1 MIVLKSVKVTDHR
14 LGTYHRG
21 EWYPDSGR
29 FDIFKYCLASHAVL
43 EPLVDKFVFYIDLA
57 ELDPRREELYAYML
71 SIFPEEKLEVT
82 WHRLNHT
89 NEWREAAAKFA
100 DDNELIWY
108 SGNDDH
114 IFIDSNLDMIRAAIA
129 TLNADPDPNAIMYYS
144 HWPEQMR
151 NSLRWGGE
159 LTEDGNFIKFHWENF
174 DAIHLMK
181 AGRFKKYWFDTDCGS
196 DVVYRSD
203 FLNQYGLKIQ
213 HNVYSPTKELV
224 RHYDGYSHVG
234 LGCVN
239 VAPPLYIPPG
249 FFEGEMQIRIG
260 FSDRKEG
267 WTNFNPVAEW
277 LYNADKNGTD
287 YRWVEEDIPL
297 FWQGRIKAIATNSEV
312 TQEELHQ
319 ARDRAMIAM
328 TRVPMNPY
336 GHQFTS
342 DEGHPE
348 TWFQKHF
355 IYKE

>member
-21 EWYPDSGR
+21 AWYPDSGR
-29 FDIFKYCLASHAVL
+29 FDVFKYCLASHAVL
-43 EPLVDKFVFYIDLA
+43 EPVVDKFVFYIDLA
-57 ELDPRREELYAYML
+57 ELSPRQAELEEYML
-71 SIFPEEKLEVT
+71 SIFPAEKLEII
-82 WHRLNHT
+82 WQRLNHT
-89 NEWREAAAKFA
+89 HEWRAAAEKFA
-100 DDNELIWY
+100 DDDELIWY

-114 IFIDSNLDMIRAAIA
+114 IFIDTNLDMIRSAIT
-129 TLNADPDPNAIMYYS
+129 TLNADPDPMAIMYYS

-181 AGRFKKYWFDTDCGS
+181 AARFKKYWFDTDGG
-196 DVVYRSD
+196 DNVIYRSD
-203 FLNQYGLKIQ
+203 FLNQYGLSIQ

-234 LGCVN
+234 LGCAN

-249 FFEGEMQIRIG
+249 FFEGQMNIRIG
-260 FSDRKEG
+260 FDDRKED
-267 WTNFNPVAEW
+267 WTNFNPKAEW
-277 LYNADKNGTD
+277 LYNADKTGTD
-287 YRWVEEDIPL
+287 YRWIEEDIPL
-297 FWQGRIKAIATNSEV
+297 FWQTRISEI
-312 TQEELHQ
+312 EYSPNFDEPSMHQ
-319 ARDRAMIAM
+319 ARDQAMLAM
-328 TRVPMNPY
+328 TCVPMNPY

-342 DEGHPE
+342 DDRHPAE
-348 TWFQKHF
+348 WFQKHF